1 MEKIVHLKILI
12 IGLRG
17 LGIEIAK
24 NLILMGPKQV
34 SIYDKNICSIND
46 LSSNFYI
53 EDNDISKN
61 QRDIA
66 CLKKLSSLNP
76 YVKVDICKNDNL
88 LEVLKNYSCIIITE
102 IKKLKYLF
110 EIDKICRRNN
120 VAFIYTGI
128 FGLSGFLFND
138 FGDNH
143 IIYNQNGLENLSYD
157 ISHITQKGKMFDVY
171 LNLKDK
177 KYIELNDGDY
187 VKFKQIKGLIELNHI
202 EPIKIIIKDNNLF
215 SFEKKIKTDSKY
227 ISGGIVEEVKIPKKK
242 KFMSLEDKF
251 YIPYYDEK
259 PIILDATK
267 KNENKLL
274 HIAIVSLHQYFEKY
288 NKLPD
293 LNNLS
298 QVKEVVE
305 FAKEFYNK
313 ILNNNNNNKWIKI
326 KKKNKEINIPFDE
339 SYIIRVAR
347 WSKSEINPICTFL
360 GGIVAQEAIKITGKY
375 EPIYQWLRFDFFETI
390 DNIPDNCNRDLL
402 NSRYDDQ
409 IAIFGNEIQ
418 KKLSNL
424 NIFMIG
430 AGALGCEYL
439 KNFALMGISTSEK
452 NISNVTVTDN
462 DYIELSNLSRQ
473 FLFKN
478 TDIGKSKSICACRE
492 AKIMNNNFNCIS
504 IQKLVCKDTEKIF
517 NDNFWEKQN
526 IIISAVDNL
535 SARKYIDNKC
545 TFFSLPLIDAGTEG
559 TNASSDIFYPWKTI
573 CYNDL
578 PEPKKMKYAVCTL
591 KKFPTQIEHCIEW
604 SKEIFKELFEE
615 SINELKLV
623 INDKFNFINILK
635 TKIDSN
641 ELYYKLEKIKYF
653 SIILENPT
661 KQKIIDFA
669 IFIFHYYFN
678 ILIENLL
685 KEHPLESKLDD
696 TNLFWENGKKPPHC
710 LEINVKNNDH
720 ILFFKSF
727 YYILSH
733 IINYKEIIDDEEL
746 INIILNSK
754 CINNINNKN
763 NDIEKGIE
771 RLEKNKEKINTLI
784 PEIFNKDK
792 DENFHINCILALS
805 NLRAENYKIEKCNF
819 LKAKEVAG
827 NIIPVVIT
835 STATITGF
843 ASLQIYTMLQTNNI
857 KFMKGCSINIGLS
870 QFNISNPE
878 QIRYFSNQEKT
889 ENSKEIRVITGKYS
903 VWDSIKIIGP
913 NVTIEEIVNYFKKK
927 FNIDIDFINSGTK
940 NLVSLLD
947 SEEEFTNTVEDLY
960 TRETGIEISK
970 ETKYIELQFVSSDKN
985 TIYSIPKIKYCLK
998 ENKKN
1003 EEKFIFENNLNIIF

>member
-1 MEKIVHLKILI
+1 MEINTNLYSRQIFTYGLETMEKIVHLKILI

-390 DNIPDNCNRDLL
+390 EIF
-402 NSRYDDQ
+402 Q
-409 IAIFGNEIQ
+409 IIAIEI
-418 KKLSNL
+418 
-424 NIFMIG
+424 
-430 AGALGCEYL
+430 Y
-439 KNFALMGISTSEK
+439 
-452 NISNVTVTDN
+452 
-462 DYIELSNLSRQ
+462 
-473 FLFKN
+473 
-478 TDIGKSKSICACRE
+478 
-492 AKIMNNNFNCIS
+492 
-504 IQKLVCKDTEKIF
+504 
-517 NDNFWEKQN
+517 
-526 IIISAVDNL
+526 
-535 SARKYIDNKC
+535 
-545 TFFSLPLIDAGTEG
+545 
-559 TNASSDIFYPWKTI
+559 
-573 CYNDL
+573 
-578 PEPKKMKYAVCTL
+578 
-591 KKFPTQIEHCIEW
+591 
-604 SKEIFKELFEE
+604 
-615 SINELKLV
+615 
-623 INDKFNFINILK
+623 
-635 TKIDSN
+635 
-641 ELYYKLEKIKYF
+641 
-653 SIILENPT
+653 
-661 KQKIIDFA
+661 
-669 IFIFHYYFN
+669 
-678 ILIENLL
+678 
-685 KEHPLESKLDD
+685 
-696 TNLFWENGKKPPHC
+696 
-710 LEINVKNNDH
+710 
-720 ILFFKSF
+720 
-727 YYILSH
+727 
-733 IINYKEIIDDEEL
+733 
-746 INIILNSK
+746 
-754 CINNINNKN
+754 
-763 NDIEKGIE
+763 
-771 RLEKNKEKINTLI
+771 
-784 PEIFNKDK
+784 
-792 DENFHINCILALS
+792 
-805 NLRAENYKIEKCNF
+805 
-819 LKAKEVAG
+819 
-827 NIIPVVIT
+827 
-835 STATITGF
+835 
-843 ASLQIYTMLQTNNI
+843 
-857 KFMKGCSINIGLS
+857 
-870 QFNISNPE
+870 
-878 QIRYFSNQEKT
+878 
-889 ENSKEIRVITGKYS
+889 
-903 VWDSIKIIGP
+903 
-913 NVTIEEIVNYFKKK
+913 
-927 FNIDIDFINSGTK
+927 
-940 NLVSLLD
+940 
-947 SEEEFTNTVEDLY
+947 
-960 TRETGIEISK
+960 
-970 ETKYIELQFVSSDKN
+970 
-985 TIYSIPKIKYCLK
+985 
-998 ENKKN
+998 
-1003 EEKFIFENNLNIIF
+1003 